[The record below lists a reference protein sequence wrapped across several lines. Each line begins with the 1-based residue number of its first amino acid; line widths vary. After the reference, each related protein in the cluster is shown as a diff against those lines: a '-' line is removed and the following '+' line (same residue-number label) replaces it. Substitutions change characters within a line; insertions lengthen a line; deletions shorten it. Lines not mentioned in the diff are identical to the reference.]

1 MAHNKS
7 ALKRIKQDA
16 KKRLRNRARK
26 SAVTTIE
33 KTFLAFVEA
42 GKIEDAKKALTC
54 CFSAYDTAAKKG
66 VLKKATVNRKKSR
79 LALRLNKAQT

>member
-26 SAVTTIE
+26 SAAITVE

-42 GKIEDAKKALTC
+42 GKIEDAKKSLVD
-54 CFSAYDTAAKKG
+54 CFSAYDRAAKKG

-79 LALRLNKAQT
+79 LALRLNKAQA

>member
-26 SAVTTIE
+26 SSIATAE
-33 KTFLAFVEA
+33 KKFIKLLEA
-42 GKIEDAKKALTC
+42 GNTTEARAALVSVI
-54 CFSAYDTAAKKG
+54 SAYDNGAKKG
-66 VLKKATVNRKKSR
+66 VISKAKADRKKSR
-79 LALRLNKAQT
+79 LTIRFNKAQA